1 MKKEYFSTVHFLVE
15 NNLGEILDSYL
26 NMYGQNINFDLNSLD
41 LAGIIIN
48 SFQQDNDIS
57 QIFMRNIFTQK
68 VTLLVKKIVDNLDDL
83 NNIYSQFKDNDSE
96 REHKKKDLYQ
106 LFQLACNKKDELLFD
121 FLLENFFMDLFDSIQ
136 LLYFSPSRVNIGS
149 QLEQILN
156 KHIQNHIDLN
166 SFIEEI
172 I

>member
-1 MKKEYFSTVHFLVE
+1 MKKEYLSTVHFLVE

-96 REHKKKDLYQ
+96 RE
-106 LFQLACNKKDELLFD
+106 
-121 FLLENFFMDLFDSIQ
+121 
-136 LLYFSPSRVNIGS
+136 
-149 QLEQILN
+149 
-156 KHIQNHIDLN
+156 
-166 SFIEEI
+166 
-172 I
+172 

>member
-1 MKKEYFSTVHFLVE
+1 MKKEYLSTVHFLVE

-96 REHKKKDLYQ
+96 REHKKKIYT
-106 LFQLACNKKDELLFD
+106 N
-121 FLLENFFMDLFDSIQ
+121 
-136 LLYFSPSRVNIGS
+136 YFS
-149 QLEQILN
+149 
-156 KHIQNHIDLN
+156 
-166 SFIEEI
+166 
-172 I
+172 